1 MGRDGVYIVVST
13 QDRHA
18 WVPFAPW
25 VLWLVCGL
33 GFLIAMQA
41 LQFRFGYRLT
51 ADDAMFL
58 QFLWHGW
65 DRVWV
70 EAEAVAKFSGR
81 IGHYVMTPLNALG
94 AWVSGFTSGRLLI
107 LLSYYSVL
115 VLFAHYLARLIS
127 GNRAFSVSAF
137 IVLVLLALHPLAH
150 EHMPPNAYPLQNT
163 LPFLVVLAVR
173 LALMRWPSMHWLGQ
187 LIAYGSMAVA
197 MLVSEFVFLF
207 ATALM
212 AADHLANM
220 AWPRKS
226 EPQARFLRLQ
236 VRTRKLVSDALVV
249 AVVLAVYVGF
259 RLQYPSSYEGNDPS
273 GLANTSRFF
282 TTSMWHLSAGTV
294 FHRLA
299 GVDFSR
305 VTTDVWAVSGFITLI
320 TSFCAWSAFRRMPVL
335 SAKAAITV
343 LVSAG
348 VLMFY
353 ITAPLA
359 ATARQQVWCLD
370 MQICGYLDSRVAFPG
385 FGVLAY
391 ALVCLL
397 VVRLEKAASLVLFAM
412 LALSLGLV
420 GGVNHAANSLV
431 ANDMRTQVG
440 PWSKAEEVA
449 CSAVYSDGDNISRWL
464 SQAQMASVDPHRF
477 VAMHADMN
485 SRVYW
490 LEYMNFLRRSGVC
503 PVKQLEGSEPLVDAF
518 YTSFSSW
525 SAHGADELGTGWS
538 NPEVWG
544 VWSEGKRSELN
555 VLLQPGVHDNV
566 EALRLQFRPYF
577 GPSVQ
582 QQRITVSLNGQQV
595 GIWRYSA
602 ELHSGNDCCEATV
615 SVPKEALG
623 ASLRI
628 TLVYEAL
635 RKPDYPGEGPD
646 PRALAF
652 GLRSLDLIEG
662 VREPEGEERER
673 VE

>member
-1 MGRDGVYIVVST
+1 MLSRQNGR
-13 QDRHA
+13 A
-18 WVPFAPW
+18 WLPLTAWKV
-25 VLWLVCGL
+25 WLVCGL
-33 GFLIAMQA
+33 GLLVALQA

-107 LLSYYSVL
+107 LISYYSVL
-115 VLFAHYLARLIS
+115 VLFAHYLARLTS

-137 IVLVLLALHPLAH
+137 IVLVLLALHPLAY

-163 LPFLVVLAVR
+163 LPFLVVLAAR

-187 LIAYGSMAVA
+187 LIACGSMAVA

-226 EPQARFLRLQ
+226 ELQARFLRLQ
-236 VRTRKLVSDALVV
+236 VRTGKLVSDALVV

-282 TTSMWHLSAGTV
+282 ATAMWHLSAGTV
-294 FHRLA
+294 FHRLP

-305 VTTDVWAVSGFITLI
+305 VTADAWLVSGLVALI
-320 TSFCAWSAFRRMPVL
+320 TTLCAWGLLRRMPVL
-335 SAKAAITV
+335 SAKAAITMMV
-343 LVSAG
+343 CIG

-353 ITAPLA
+353 IAAPLA
-359 ATARQQVWCLD
+359 ATARQQEWCLD
-370 MQICGYLDSRVAFPG
+370 LQVCGYLDSRVAFPG

-397 VVRLEKAASLVLFAM
+397 VVWFKDRWRLVVFAI

-420 GGVNHAANSLV
+420 GGVNYAANSLI
-431 ANDMRTQVG
+431 ANDMRARVA
-440 PWSKAEEVA
+440 PWAKAEGVA
-449 CSAVYSDGDNISRWL
+449 CSVGYSEDTIDRWL
-464 SQAQMASVDPHRF
+464 SQVQMSSLDPHRF
-477 VAMHADMN
+477 VAMHSDMN
-485 SRVYW
+485 SRVFW

-503 PVKQLEGSEPLVDAF
+503 PAGQQERSEPLVDAF
-518 YTSFSSW
+518 HTSFSSW
-525 SAHGADELGTGWS
+525 SAQGAGVLGAGWS
-538 NPEVWG
+538 SPEIWG
-544 VWSEGKRSELN
+544 VWSEGNRSELN

-566 EALRLQFRPYF
+566 DALRLQLRPYF
-577 GPSVQ
+577 GPSLQ
-582 QQRITVSLNGQQV
+582 QQRITVLLDGEEV
-595 GIWRYSA
+595 AIWRYSA
-602 ELHSGNDCCEATV
+602 ERHSGNDCCEATV
-615 SVPKEALG
+615 PLPQLVLDAP
-623 ASLRI
+623 LRL
-628 TLVYEAL
+628 TLEYEAV
-635 RKPDYPGEGPD
+635 RKPGYPGESQD
-646 PRALAF
+646 VRELAV
-652 GLRSLDLIEG
+652 GLRSLDLIEH
-662 VREPEGEERER
+662 VSEPEGEERER